1 MNRVAWRYPLAAVIG
16 GGAGFAYYVFLGCD
30 SG

>member
-1 MNRVAWRYPLAAVIG
+1 MARWTPLLGVVL
-16 GGAGFAYYVFLGCD
+16 GAGAGYAYYVFLGCD